1 MSAQNPGISI
11 TQMAV
16 NGPNV
21 LMCSHPSWHPAYLG
35 PHPCSVTG
43 PVMTTASL
51 ATFCTEKVRMSPPA
65 VYSGPFCLLRR
76 CPQSSGH
83 LGTHPNMPVCV
94 FVSFRPYI
102 VLEFPPVSSLYCVGR
117 SRREDLRGLCLV
129 GLNSEWQRESS
140 PHSERTHRKV
150 LTGAA
155 EIRRFLPGVVFF
167 LLAYREV

>member
-102 VLEFPPVSSLYCVGR
+102 VLEFPPVSSLYCVRHG
-117 SRREDLRGLCLV
+117 LRNQLV
-129 GLNSEWQRESS
+129 LSYL
-140 PHSERTHRKV
+140 P
-150 LTGAA
+150 
-155 EIRRFLPGVVFF
+155 FLPSQGSNSHVVCSPQ
-167 LLAYREV
+167 ATSPCQHQP